1 MDKENTMSRR
11 DALKTMGAAALSAAW
26 AWTGLASATSLLA
39 LDGCSTG
46 KKRIVFY
53 FTATGNS
60 LYVARSLTEMPIS
73 IPQAMKDGNLD
84 FTADEIGFV
93 FPDYAATAPL
103 IVREF
108 VEKAKFNAPYI
119 FSVITFGNFAA
130 KVFWKPTLPGLR

>member
-1 MDKENTMSRR
+1 MDKENTMTRR

-26 AWTGLASATSLLA
+26 AWTGLASATSLLT
-39 LDGCSTG
+39 LDGCSGG

>member
-93 FPDYAATAPL
+93 RN
-103 IVREF
+103 VR
-108 VEKAKFNAPYI
+108 
-119 FSVITFGNFAA
+119 
-130 KVFWKPTLPGLR
+130 